1 MFDGQPLHLSAESV
15 LLLYANLVLRAAS
28 NDYSRTSGQRWA
40 LSKLPTLITLFTQ
53 GGASA
58 LPPLGNDLVLRI
70 TVVSSLFTVFY
81 INCVMD
87 GFCGLGTAS

>member
-1 MFDGQPLHLSAESV
+1 MYDGQPLHLSAGSV

-40 LSKLPTLITLFTQ
+40 LSKLPTLIALFVSYR
-53 GGASA
+53 ASA

-81 INCVMD
+81 INYVMD